1 MNAIA
6 DTHKYGMWDR
16 LRLPPRDIAELS
28 ERERIAYEQLTHRR

>member
-16 LRLPPRDIAELS
+16 LRLPPRDLAEFGLPTVPVQGDS
-28 ERERIAYEQLTHRR
+28 GDA

>member
-16 LRLPPRDIAELS
+16 LSLPPRD
-28 ERERIAYEQLTHRR
+28 REHEDGKL